1 MGSNYFLMAFCHL
14 QSQEVVVTVMFTLPD
29 PPRCDRQ
36 RFALLGTN
44 FNVSSSQ
51 LPLILNAIQLR
62 CLRNGWL
69 KCERGTQPVSICQGV
84 NFSRL
89 GGLVLGSKIALRGPM
104 ASDGFVPAHGEH
116 PKVHLTPV
124 TAGTSKKAK

>member
-29 PPRCDRQ
+29 PPHCDRQ
-36 RFALLGTN
+36 RFALLGLN

-69 KCERGTQPVSICQGV
+69 KSERGTQLVLICQGV
-84 NFSRL
+84 NFS
-89 GGLVLGSKIALRGPM
+89 
-104 ASDGFVPAHGEH
+104 
-116 PKVHLTPV
+116 
-124 TAGTSKKAK
+124 

>member
-1 MGSNYFLMAFCHL
+1 MGSNYLLMAFGHL
-14 QSQEVVVTVMFTLPD
+14 QSQEVVITVTFTLPD
-29 PPRCDRQ
+29 PPCCD

-69 KCERGTQPVSICQGV
+69 KCERGTQLVSICQGV

-104 ASDGFVPAHGEH
+104 ASDGFVPAYGEH
-116 PKVHLTPV
+116 PKVHLTAV